1 MLKNFLKLSLV
12 IGLAVALLSPQ
23 AKAQTVVLQIVG
35 SSAFWLEAGQGA
47 NYSSGPINAPCVW
60 SASGGVVA
68 KDPTV
73 TSSNTDS
80 GSAWVAWT
88 KGSTGTCASPSS
100 DAKVYAYLN
109 TDSVVGNRCLF
120 NACTLNYSSPTG
132 TLPAGSILG
141 GAGVTTNCG
150 TTGECALPSTLVTLL
165 NAKTTNVAATD
176 IRPEDAEWAIT
187 RALGT
192 STAIPCGTAIGSTQY
207 LSLGY
212 ANNSVINSAITGST
226 KTFNVIKFTLPSTA
240 PNVQVVGATA
250 VLFAVHSS
258 GDTNGFAVGGTSIT
272 SQNFTSA
279 ALAKYLDGTTNTT
292 SGGEPA
298 NVLLREPL
306 SGTYNT
312 VEYNIANTAANQTS
326 QDVGKNQATAQ
337 RNCMLSGGVE
347 VANPTLK
354 FTATNKAER
363 LRAIGTGEELTEVGT
378 FTNTATTDNNNNLGY
393 AFWSAANFAS
403 LGAVTHT
410 AYYTVDSVDPLN
422 KTTCS
427 YTGTIP
433 TTSTQLACIDLHN
446 VANGTYPAYSLLR
459 MVNTDTTVSATV
471 KSLALAADDFGTLS
485 SHPDFVVPSS
495 MTTIREHF
503 TPPAGLTGNTYPS
516 TLTDGDKQF
525 TNTTNCSATPEA
537 GGDVGGVVVPLT
549 SGTNNNSTWC
559 STNSNTHGQTG
570 SRR

>member
-1 MLKNFLKLSLV
+1 MLKNFFKLSLV
-12 IGLAVALLSPQ
+12 LGLAAALLSPQ
-23 AKAQTVVLQIVG
+23 ANSQTVVLQIVG
-35 SSAFWLEAGQGA
+35 SSAFWLEAGLGA
-47 NYSSGPINAPCVW
+47 NYSAGPINAPCVW

-68 KDPTV
+68 TDPTV

-88 KGSTGTCASPSS
+88 KGTGGSCTSPAS

-120 NACTLNYSSPTG
+120 NACTLDYSAPTG

-150 TTGECALPSTLVTLL
+150 TTGECALPSSLVTLL
-165 NAKTTNVAATD
+165 HAKATNVAATD

-192 STAIPCGTAIGSTQY
+192 STAIPCGSAIASTQY

-226 KTFNVIKFTLPSTA
+226 KKFNVIKFNLPSTA
-240 PNVQVVGATA
+240 PNVQIVGATA
-250 VLFAVHSS
+250 VVVAVHSS
-258 GDTNGFAVGGTSIT
+258 GDANGFAVGGTTIS
-272 SQNFTSA
+272 SQNFTSS

-292 SGGEPA
+292 PGGEPA
-298 NVLLREPL
+298 NVLVREPL

-312 VEYNIANTAANQTS
+312 MEYNVPNTTTNKTS
-326 QDVGKNQATAQ
+326 QDVGFNQAAAQ
-337 RNCMLSGGVE
+337 QNCMLSGGVE

-354 FTATNKAER
+354 FTASNKAVR
-363 LRAIGTGEELTEVGT
+363 LRAIGTGEELAQVGS
-378 FTNTATTDNNNNLGY
+378 FVNTATTDNNNNVGY
-393 AFWSAANFAS
+393 GFWSAANFAS

-410 AYYTVDSVDPLN
+410 SYYTVDGVDPLN
-422 KTTCS
+422 KSSISCP

-433 TTSTQLACIDLHN
+433 TTSTQLGCIDMHN
-446 VANGTYPAYSLLR
+446 VANGTYPIYSLLR
-459 MVNTDTTVSATV
+459 MVNTDTTISATV
-471 KSLALAADDFGTLS
+471 KSLALSADDFGTLAA
-485 SHPDFVVPSS
+485 HPDFVVPSV
-495 MTTIREHF
+495 MTTVREHF
-503 TPPAGLTGNTYPS
+503 TPPAGMSGNTYPS

-525 TNTTNCSATPEA
+525 TNTTNCSALPEA
-537 GGDVGGVVVPLT
+537 GGDVGGVVVTL
-549 SGTNNNSTWC
+549 SANSSWC
-559 STNSNTHGQTG
+559 STNANTHGQTG